1 MINFER
7 IDRFTPTSFDVYHA
21 EYNKFPFYIIFDFF
35 YKENFGNVLI
45 ESFIVLFDMKIFHG
59 VHEGNTILNQHKF
72 PLPCLAEN
80 WMVFILSTKYFQ
92 TILILF

>member
-7 IDRFTPTSFDVYHA
+7 IDTFTPTSFDVYHA

-59 VHEGNTILNQHKF
+59 VHEGNTILNPHKF